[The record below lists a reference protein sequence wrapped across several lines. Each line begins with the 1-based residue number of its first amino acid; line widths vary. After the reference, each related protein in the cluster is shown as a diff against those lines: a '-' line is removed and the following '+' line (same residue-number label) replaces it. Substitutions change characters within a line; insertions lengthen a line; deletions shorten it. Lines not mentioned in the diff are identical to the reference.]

1 MRYLFWPLITLY
13 YLFLYWYSVHFLS
26 FSIVEAKSV
35 DNFYLLKFLIKIFHI
50 NSDSTLRLLPLIVSF
65 FSLILFYN
73 LCGIYLKQKYK
84 FFASLIFVFI
94 PGFII
99 SSVIVNKSVFLI
111 FFTLLFIYTFKKF
124 RILSYLLLMLYV
136 FLDYSF
142 ISLYF
147 ALIFYAIYKRDTKLL
162 VFSLI
167 LLAVNANFFNYKI
180 GGKPQGYFLD
190 VLGTYVL
197 IFSPFVFVYFLFTI
211 YKGFFL
217 KKDILFFIG
226 SLSFLLSI
234 ILSFRQRIKI
244 DDYAPFVLPY
254 VIYMIKVFLNS
265 YKVRL
270 PRFRKSYKVLFV
282 FLFSSMLFFDI
293 AIFLNRYTPAKH
305 LSGSFYFMKNL
316 AKFLKKHNIDN
327 IKCNNKYICDSLN
340 FYGIRKGVK
349 YNLYYSI
356 KKGKVSIFHSNKKI
370 LDVNVSNLNTLG
382 K

>member
-1 MRYLFWPLITLY
+1 MRYLFWPLITVY
-13 YLFLYWYSVHFLS
+13 YLFLYWYSVNFLS

-35 DNFYLLKFLIKIFHI
+35 KNFYLLKFLIKFLHI
-50 NSDSTLRLLPLIVSF
+50 NSDSTLRLLPLSVSF

-73 LCGIYLKQKYK
+73 LCTIYLKEKYK
-84 FFASLIFVFI
+84 FFATLIFVFI

-124 RILSYLLLMLYV
+124 RILSYLLLVLYV

-147 ALIFYAIYKRDTKLL
+147 ALIFYAIYKKDTKLL

-167 LLAVNANFFNYKI
+167 LLAVNANYFNYKI
-180 GGKPQGYFLD
+180 DGKPQGYFLD

-211 YKGFFL
+211 YKGFFF

-265 YKVRL
+265 YNVRL

-293 AIFLNRYTPAKH
+293 AIFLNRYTPARN

-316 AKFLKKHNIDN
+316 ADFLKKNNIYEL
-327 IKCNNKYICDSLN
+327 KCNNRYICDSLN
-340 FYGIRKGVK
+340 FYGIKKGIK

-356 KKGKVSIFHSNKKI
+356 KKGRVSIFHNNKKI